1 MQKPAEYNK
10 SPMARGCLPR
20 DGTSG
25 RGPLPPGRLTVS
37 YTSAGPR
44 TRATV
49 RGELDLNAGRRLHHT
64 LHRALTGST
73 DGLDLDLSGLSFCD
87 CAGLN
92 VLLDLRRQALRQHKT
107 LAVTA
112 AGPAVGRL
120 LDLIGAR
127 ELLTGPRARSGRP

>member
-1 MQKPAEYNK
+1 MQKPAEYHK
-10 SPMARGCLPR
+10 SLITRGCLPR
-20 DGTSG
+20 DGGSG
-25 RGPLPPGRLTVS
+25 PGPLPPGRLVVS
-37 YTSAGPR
+37 YTSVGPR

-49 RGELDLNAGRRLHHT
+49 RGELDLNAGRQLHPA
-64 LHRALTGST
+64 LHRALTGSAE
-73 DGLDLDLSGLSFCD
+73 GLDLDLSRLDFCD

-107 LAVTA
+107 LTVSA

-127 ELLTGPRARSGRP
+127 ELLTDPGARSGRP